1 MKRTFAIILAA
12 LAAAALF
19 AGLVHAVLVA
29 AHVSEP
35 AATTVYGLTPR
46 RLWATTAAVLAL
58 VGVVI
63 GGLALA
69 RPASRFGTASG
80 RLGAIVA
87 LVVGPIAVVNRR
99 AESGHR
105 QRWSRHRQRSSRWR
119 SGVRAGAD
127 RHGPRRAGSGPLPPH
142 RLRAGANDVSS
153 TSAMSNPAASFEPYR
168 RRLLGL
174 AYRMLG
180 SMADAEDAV
189 QETYLRWHGADR
201 DKVSDPRAFLMTTTT
216 RICLD
221 MLTSAR
227 ARREEYVGPWLPE
240 PVVDTAA
247 LAPDS
252 RTELA
257 EDLSIALLLTLD
269 RLSPLERAA
278 FLLHDV
284 FDFSFSEVATALER
298 SEAACR
304 QLAARAR
311 AHVRAARPRGATA
324 PPARSGEIDA
334 KHAQLMSAFAA
345 ATQSGD
351 LNALTQLLASD
362 VRVVT
367 DGGGKVRAALNVIDG
382 ADRVARF
389 LVDVTRKRPGAWWR
403 DDFTLR
409 FATING
415 LPGVIVDAPEGP
427 VQTAAFE
434 IEGDVIRALYVV
446 RNPDKLRHL
455 AAVISS
461 RRCLRYDAGMPHP
474 SWNDSYASGAP
485 PPWDTGT
492 PDPMLVEMIESRAI
506 APGCTLEVGCGTGTN
521 AIYLAQHG
529 AIARDSI
536 ISTSIRWACIPMA
549 AVLRT

>member
-1 MKRTFAIILAA
+1 
-12 LAAAALF
+12 
-19 AGLVHAVLVA
+19 
-29 AHVSEP
+29 
-35 AATTVYGLTPR
+35 
-46 RLWATTAAVLAL
+46 
-58 VGVVI
+58 
-63 GGLALA
+63 
-69 RPASRFGTASG
+69 
-80 RLGAIVA
+80 
-87 LVVGPIAVVNRR
+87 
-99 AESGHR
+99 
-105 QRWSRHRQRSSRWR
+105 
-119 SGVRAGAD
+119 
-127 RHGPRRAGSGPLPPH
+127 
-142 RLRAGANDVSS
+142 
-153 TSAMSNPAASFEPYR
+153 MSNPAASFEPYR

-189 QETYLRWHGADR
+189 QETYLRWHGTDR
-201 DKVSDPRAFLMTTTT
+201 DTVSDPRAFLMTTTT

-252 RTELA
+252 STELA

-284 FDFSFSEVATALER
+284 FDFSFSEVAKGLER

-304 QLAARAR
+304 KLAARAR

-324 PPARSGEIDA
+324 PPARPGEIDA
-334 KHAQLMSAFAA
+334 KHAQLLSAFAA
-345 ATQSGD
+345 ATQAGD
-351 LNALTQLLASD
+351 LNRLTQLLASD

-367 DGGGKVRAALNVIDG
+367 DGGGKVRAALNVING
-382 ADRVARF
+382 ADRVAQF
-389 LVDVTRKRPGAWWR
+389 LVDATRKRADAWWR
-403 DDFTLR
+403 EDFRLR

-415 LPGVIVDAPEGP
+415 LPGVVVDAPEGP

-455 AAVISS
+455 APTSA
-461 RRCLRYDAGMPHP
+461 PHE
-474 SWNDSYASGAP
+474 SGR
-485 PPWDTGT
+485 G
-492 PDPMLVEMIESRAI
+492 
-506 APGCTLEVGCGTGTN
+506 
-521 AIYLAQHG
+521 
-529 AIARDSI
+529 
-536 ISTSIRWACIPMA
+536 
-549 AVLRT
+549 